1 MLSLLKSFAVGILSL
16 TNNEFIQKHNSENH
30 PYTVEE
36 NQFLNR
42 EYTNEFYENQNHFLT
57 EKHTNYIHK
66 LPKTKNE
73 SIDWRMNHKVSSVKN
88 QKLCGGCWAFS
99 SSEAVESAWAIK
111 NNILYNLSQQELIDC
126 SILDHGCHGGSM
138 DLAFLFIKNHGLC
151 TNLSYPY
158 QAKKEKC
165 QKNNCEPVV
174 HIKNHTDVTQN
185 NENELKNAVSIQ
197 PVSVAIQANKRSFQ
211 MYQSGIYND
220 YDCGT
225 KLDHGVLAV
234 GYGHDNDLN
243 MSYWIIKNSWGTE
256 WGDNGYIKIERN
268 INDTRGLCG
277 IAMMPSY
284 PDI

>member
-185 NENELKNAVSIQ
+185 NETALAQAVSKQ
-197 PVSVAIQANKRSFQ
+197 PVSVAIQAKKRSFQ

-220 YDCGT
+220 PECGT
-225 KLDHGVLAV
+225 QLDHGVLVV
-234 GYGHDNDLN
+234 GYGTDTDLN
-243 MSYWIIKNSWGTE
+243 MSYWIIKNSWGPE
-256 WGDNGYIKIERN
+256 WGENGYIRIAKDIE
-268 INDTRGLCG
+268 DERGQCG
-277 IAMMPSY
+277 IAMDPSY
-284 PDI
+284 PIV